1 MVNSSHPSPWADTE
15 MGASPIMGME
25 SCMNWPWAGLA
36 SVSTRKVH
44 SWRLSFFTLKIS
56 QA

>member
-1 MVNSSHPSPWADTE
+1 MVNSSHPSPLADTE

-25 SCMNWPWAGLA
+25 SCMNWPWAGFA
-36 SVSTRKVH
+36 SVATRKVH
-44 SWRLSFFTLKIS
+44 SWRLSFFTLRIS